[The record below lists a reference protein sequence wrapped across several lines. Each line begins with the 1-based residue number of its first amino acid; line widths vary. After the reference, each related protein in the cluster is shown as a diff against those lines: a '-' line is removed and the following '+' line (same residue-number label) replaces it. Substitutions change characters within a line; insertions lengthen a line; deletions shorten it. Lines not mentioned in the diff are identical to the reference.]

1 MKLCPGCKT
10 VYPDDSQV
18 CSRDQMALVGLGTE
32 IVPGTVLRGKY
43 EVISVLGVGGM
54 ATVYKVRHKAFQEIA
69 AIKAVHSNLM
79 QDAGFLKRFRNE
91 AVIARQLHH
100 PNAVRIDDFDIAED
114 GRPFIVMEFVDGR
127 SLYELR
133 KSAHGPWPTERCI
146 QIGSQA
152 AAALGAAHG
161 LGIVHRDI
169 KPSNILIVRG
179 ADGQPVVKVLDFGIA
194 KVGEAEHFAGMTTV
208 RTQHS
213 LVIGTPEYMSPEQAN
228 GNAETAIDGRSDL
241 YSLGLILYEMLTG
254 AHPFHAD
261 TPIGMLM
268 QQVSAV
274 PAAPDSLDAGIPHA
288 ISALVLKCL
297 QKDPADRFQNAGEL
311 FAALRDPDGWF
322 AAERAR
328 ESGPANGSATKVSS
342 TQVPVVSEEARNSG
356 LVNGKAAAEAAAI
369 TAEVVPVGVTGA
381 GSETGRAA
389 VLGAARPVSRSE
401 WAKALVALQADAAA
415 LAKPAASKKNRV
427 PLIAGVVVLVVLVV
441 TGAFFV
447 LHHRTAS
454 VASNELPTSAVQ
466 APSASDASLAASP
479 AKTAAPASAE
489 ASTSATAAGTNS
501 PLTDAKPAEP
511 DGPAAAKAGT
521 ETASAVVAVKKA
533 GGDAPGAAKPGGSA
547 AAGRGVAL
555 YGAGKYDAALLLLRK
570 ACDGGDTSGCVD
582 LGAMYENG
590 RGVAADIGEAQ
601 NFYRKGCDGGNRVGC
616 DDLAQLVLRIAK
628 HAGDGTQVG
637 TVGVVQAAPE
647 PAVTGG
653 AALYKAGQYIAA
665 LPLLRNSCNSGDAH
679 ACGLL
684 GGMYETGLGVERDA
698 DQAVPLL
705 RKGCDAGDPGS
716 CTSLGY
722 MYEVGLG
729 VTQDRAQANALYR
742 KACNGGDTIGCR
754 YLTRGNQ

>member
-146 QIGSQA
+146 QIASQA

-228 GNAETAIDGRSDL
+228 GNAEMAIDGRSDL

-268 QQVSAV
+268 QQVSAA
-274 PAAPDSLDAGIPHA
+274 PAPPDSLDAGIPHA

-297 QKDPADRFQNAGEL
+297 QKDPANRFQSAGEL
-311 FAALRDPDGWF
+311 FAALRDPDGWY

-328 ESGPANGSATKVSS
+328 ESGAVNGSAKKVGS
-342 TQVPVVSEEARNSG
+342 TQVPVVSGEEQNSG
-356 LVNGKAAAEAAAI
+356 FINGKAAASTAAI
-369 TAEVVPVGVTGA
+369 TAEVAPAGVAGA
-381 GSETGRAA
+381 SSGTGRAA
-389 VLGAARPVSRSE
+389 VSGAARPVSRSE
-401 WAKALVALQADAAA
+401 WARALVASQAAA
-415 LAKPAASKKNRV
+415 EPAAPAASRKSRA
-427 PLIAGVVVLVVLVV
+427 PLIGAAVVVVVLAALVA
-441 TGAFFV
+441 GGFFV
-447 LHHRTAS
+447 IHHRTAAVVS
-454 VASNELPTSAVQ
+454 DALPASPGQ
-466 APSASDASLAASP
+466 APSASDSPLSAASP
-479 AKTAAPASAE
+479 LATAAATSE
-489 ASTSATAAGTNS
+489 TASTAATAAGTSS
-501 PLTDAKPAEP
+501 PLTEAKPAEP
-511 DGPAAAKAGT
+511 DAAKAGT
-521 ETASAVVAVKKA
+521 EPASAVVAMKKPA
-533 GGDAPGAAKPGGSA
+533 SDAPSPAKAAVSA
-547 AAGRGVAL
+547 TAGRGVAL
-555 YGAGKYDAALLLLRK
+555 FGAGKYDAALPFLRK

-582 LGAMYENG
+582 LGVMYENG
-590 RGVAADIGEAQ
+590 RGVAADVVQAQ
-601 NFYRKGCDGGNRVGC
+601 TLYRKGCDGGNRMGC
-616 DDLAQLVLRIAK
+616 DDLAKLVLRIAK
-628 HAGDGTQVG
+628 HAGDGTQIG
-637 TVGVVQAAPE
+637 AVQAAAPE

-665 LPLLRNSCNSGDAH
+665 VPLLRTSCNGGDAH

-722 MYEVGLG
+722 MYEEGLG
-729 VTQDRAQANALYR
+729 VTQDHAQANALYR
-742 KACNGGDTIGCR
+742 KACNGGDSVGCK
-754 YLTRGNQ
+754 YLARGNQ